1 MTQMRSSQL
10 KSYYNPGD
18 ELTCSYDEQELEAQ
32 DVGEEEG
39 MNEANVDETM
49 IVVGLMLI
57 RVTDRPGVKSTRR
70 RREATYGKSS
80 QTKRDACDDTVHD
93 EI

>member
-1 MTQMRSSQL
+1 MRSSQL
-10 KSYYNPGD
+10 ESYYNPGD

-49 IVVGLMLI
+49 IVVGL
-57 RVTDRPGVKSTRR
+57 
-70 RREATYGKSS
+70 
-80 QTKRDACDDTVHD
+80 
-93 EI
+93 